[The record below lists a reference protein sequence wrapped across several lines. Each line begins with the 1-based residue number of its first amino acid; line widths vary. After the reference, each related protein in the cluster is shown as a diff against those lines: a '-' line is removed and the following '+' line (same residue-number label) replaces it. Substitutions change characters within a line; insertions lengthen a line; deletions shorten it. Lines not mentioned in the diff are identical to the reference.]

1 MGTGPLPQHTASLS
15 PEAATVPTGTRT
27 QTAGRWLSHC
37 SPRGCAGLLQPQGSA
52 QPASEVHFLPFR
64 ALDEGVVLKDA
75 GRQSQPEAQVC
86 SGGLAFSDPS
96 GDARPDSLQNSQGQ
110 PTVIM
115 AAWRRTSRGG
125 EAEASDPTADSSA
138 GWT

>member
-1 MGTGPLPQHTASLS
+1 MGSGPLPQHTASLS

-52 QPASEVHFLPFR
+52 QPTGEVHFLPFR
-64 ALDEGVVLKDA
+64 ALDEGVILKDA
-75 GRQSQPEAQVC
+75 GRQSQPEAPVC

-96 GDARPDSLQNSQGQ
+96 REAQAGLPSEQLESPACDYDSLGQDLQG
-110 PTVIM
+110 
-115 AAWRRTSRGG
+115 RGG
-125 EAEASDPTADSSA
+125 EAEA
-138 GWT
+138 